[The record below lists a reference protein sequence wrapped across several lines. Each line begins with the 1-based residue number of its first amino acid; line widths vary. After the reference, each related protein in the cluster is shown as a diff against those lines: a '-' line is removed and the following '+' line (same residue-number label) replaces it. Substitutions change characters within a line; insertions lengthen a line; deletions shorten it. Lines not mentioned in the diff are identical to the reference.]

1 MRIIAPMMIL
11 IMMTSTLSGCTGGDP
26 DSGDALGL
34 SDEMILSMY
43 ENMSG
48 NITVEIPNDSP
59 TIYYETGEFGYW
71 GDNYSYDKGVFTEY
85 QSGSWTWVGTPSN
98 WIDLMTIDRSEG
110 EMIRLISIDIVGMIN
125 ETYEFEYSE
134 EDRYPPNQ
142 WFNVYSIGNTQPDH
156 DWEMNCTNGINETF
170 SGTEWYH
177 DDMVQPNPSSDGTNM
192 FPFSGSECSFTLNFR
207 SQAEFSI
214 VKWSV
219 IYSVEQISE
228 GPHN

>member
-1 MRIIAPMMIL
+1 MRIIATMMIL

-48 NITVEIPNDSP
+48 NITVEIPNNSP
-59 TIYYETGEFGYW
+59 PIYYETGEFGYW
-71 GDNYSYDKGVFTEY
+71 GDNYSYDKGVWTNY
-85 QSGSWTWVGTPSN
+85 DGDAWTWVGTPSN
-98 WIDLMTIDRSEG
+98 WIDVMTIDRSEG

-125 ETYEFEYSE
+125 ETYEFENSL
-134 EDRYPPNQ
+134 EDSYPPNQ
-142 WFNVYSIGNTQPDH
+142 WFNVFSISNTNANN
-156 DWEMNCTNGINETF
+156 DWEMSCTNGINETF
-170 SGTEWYH
+170 SATEDIHMGLPYIY
-177 DDMVQPNPSSDGTNM
+177 SDVPNM

-207 SQAEFSI
+207 SRAEFSI